1 MRKTALA
8 ILIVLVSAIAFA
20 DWDQGREAFSS
31 GDFEGAA
38 AHLETVLE
46 EHSDYAPAHYMLGLC
61 RYNLEQVAEAI
72 PSLQRAADL
81 EPDNA
86 QYALALARALLGE
99 GRADVACD
107 RLKTLEYG
115 AVPEE
120 MRKVFAQMLA
130 VAATRSGRPE
140 LAIPVLEATVED
152 EPGDASLWMALGQT
166 RAGAADQVGAF
177 EAYSKASSID
187 QSNSLAGRRAA
198 RTAITIAETLAEA
211 SDRQLWFGWA
221 AELADTA
228 AQHERVADSAMVAGK
243 AWLGAKELD
252 KARAAYA
259 MALEREPS
267 RVDTLYEL
275 GRVESLL
282 DQDGPALEHLGRALE
297 LAEDPAKRRNIARS
311 TALLRPSCT
320 SGGRTSPLQSGSTGT
335 SVTTR
340 GPQRCAGWARSRPTT
355 RRWTSSSPRV
365 WSDGRR
371 CSGSRRRVPSTWD
384 PRSGRRSSTGSRSS
398 SQSAARPWGLPRSSL
413 RSLRRRRTARGQLA
427 PG

>member
-297 LAEDPAKRRNIARS
+297 LAEDPAMRRNIARS
-311 TALLRPSCT
+311 TAFLHQRRQNFAAAERGYRDLGDDARAAEMRRLGEIKANNEAVDEFVAACLERWQEMQRVKEESAQYVGSQVWQAILDREQELLAEC
-320 SGGRTSPLQSGSTGT
+320 GEAL
-335 SVTTR
+335 
-340 GPQRCAGWARSRPTT
+340 
-355 RRWTSSSPRV
+355 
-365 WSDGRR
+365 
-371 CSGSRRRVPSTWD
+371 
-384 PRSGRRSSTGSRSS
+384 
-398 SQSAARPWGLPRSSL
+398 GL
-413 RSLRRRRTARGQLA
+413 TAE
-427 PG
+427 

>member
-297 LAEDPAKRRNIARS
+297 LAEDPAMRRNIARS
-311 TALLRPSCT
+311 TAFLHQRRQNFAAAERVYRDLGDDARAAEMRRLGEIKANNEAVDEFVAACLERWQEMQRVKEESAQYVGSQVWQAILDREQELLAEC
-320 SGGRTSPLQSGSTGT
+320 GEAL
-335 SVTTR
+335 
-340 GPQRCAGWARSRPTT
+340 
-355 RRWTSSSPRV
+355 
-365 WSDGRR
+365 
-371 CSGSRRRVPSTWD
+371 
-384 PRSGRRSSTGSRSS
+384 
-398 SQSAARPWGLPRSSL
+398 GL
-413 RSLRRRRTARGQLA
+413 TAE
-427 PG
+427 